1 MKFNEYV
8 YTRPDFESF
17 KNTFYQALEIFNNAK
32 TADEQIEAMATIS
45 QLRLDFSTMENL
57 AYIRH
62 TMNTQDAFYADEIAY
77 FDEMNPLMAEL
88 ENAFYQALLSATFE
102 ADLQKRFGSLLFE
115 KARLKQKT
123 FNKAIIEDMQQE
135 NKLTTEY
142 RKLLASAKI
151 EFEGKTRNL
160 SQMAPFAQSKDR
172 DMRKRASQAVS
183 AFFSDNESTLDRIY
197 DDLVKARNTMAKKLG
212 YSSFVQLAYDRL
224 GRLDYTAS
232 DVKNYRDQV
241 YEALVPVVKS
251 LVSRKGK
258 RLGIEDMK
266 SYDLSLEFLSGNPT
280 PKGERE
286 WMVKQATEMYEAMSE
301 ETKEFIHFM
310 TDKELLDLDAK
321 EGKSGGGYCTYIPN
335 YSSPFIFANF
345 NGTSHDVDVL
355 THEAGHA
362 FQVYSSRHFEVSE
375 YFWPTYE
382 AAEIHSMS
390 MEFFAWPWIDKF
402 FQEDTDKY
410 KFSHLAGALTFIP
423 YGVAVDEFQHAVYE
437 NPELTPEERKLK
449 WRDIEKKYLP
459 YKVYDNDPFMER
471 GGFWFRQSHIF
482 EVPFYY
488 IDYTLAQVC
497 AFQYWAKDQ
506 QDHASAWNSYVK
518 LCQMGGSKT
527 FLDLVKSSGLDSPFV
542 SGTIKKYIQPIQA
555 YLDAVDDSKF

>member
-8 YTRPDFESF
+8 YTRPDFETL

-32 TADEQIEAMATIS
+32 TANEQIEAMATIS

-197 DDLVKARNTMAKKLG
+197 DDLVKTRNTMAKKLG